1 VYQLPA
7 HALRDLFIQGE
18 ISATEIAQASLKRI
32 EQYDSK
38 LGCFLQ
44 VLTERTLAH
53 AKTLDEKRAQKRP
66 LGKLAGIPMALK
78 DNIHIL
84 GANTTCGSKFLSNYK
99 AVFDATVTRLLEEED
114 ALLIGK
120 TNLDEFAMGSST
132 ENSAYQLTKNPWDI
146 TVSPG
151 GSSGGSAAAV
161 AARLCPISFGSDTGG
176 SIRQPAAFCGIVGF
190 KPSYGRVSRF
200 GLVAFG
206 SSLDQIG
213 PFSTNV
219 QDAALIMEVI
229 GKPCDRDATSLSQ
242 APQPYLQK
250 LHTPLK
256 DMSVGVPWHFLE
268 GLELEA
274 RKNFEQSVDI
284 LKDLG
289 CTIVDIDLDIL
300 RYSIAVYYVLATAE
314 ASTNLARF
322 DGIRFGK
329 RSARAT
335 TLDEI
340 FDYSRQEGFGE
351 EVKRRIMLG
360 TYVLS
365 AGYQDAYYKRAQK
378 VRTLIIRQFKKAFE
392 KCQIILTPTSPTTAF
407 ELGKIQDPLQMY
419 LQDIYT
425 IPANLA
431 GLPALSLPSGFCS
444 RGRPFGLHFTG
455 PFLHDADVLHIAHH
469 FEMKTEFTKKVP
481 PHFNEAPHG

>member
-1 VYQLPA
+1 
-7 HALRDLFIQGE
+7 
-18 ISATEIAQASLKRI
+18 
-32 EQYDSK
+32 
-38 LGCFLQ
+38 
-44 VLTERTLAH
+44 
-53 AKTLDEKRAQKRP
+53 
-66 LGKLAGIPMALK
+66 
-78 DNIHIL
+78 
-84 GANTTCGSKFLSNYK
+84 
-99 AVFDATVTRLLEEED
+99 
-114 ALLIGK
+114 
-120 TNLDEFAMGSST
+120 
-132 ENSAYQLTKNPWDI
+132 
-146 TVSPG
+146 
-151 GSSGGSAAAV
+151 
-161 AARLCPISFGSDTGG
+161 
-176 SIRQPAAFCGIVGF
+176 
-190 KPSYGRVSRF
+190 
-200 GLVAFG
+200 
-206 SSLDQIG
+206 
-213 PFSTNV
+213 
-219 QDAALIMEVI
+219 MEVI
-229 GKPCDRDATSLSQ
+229 GRPCDKDATSV
-242 APQPYLQK
+242 PNPPEHYLQK

-256 DMSVGVPWHFLE
+256 GTTVGVPWHFLE
-268 GLELEA
+268 GLEAEP

-340 FDYSRQEGFGE
+340 FDFSRQEGFGE

-392 KCQIILTPTSPTTAF
+392 KCQIILTPTSPFTAF
-407 ELGKIQDPLQMY
+407 EIGQIQDPLQMY

-444 RGRPFGLHFTG
+444 RGRPFGLHFTA
-455 PFLHDADVLHIAHH
+455 PFLHDADVLRAAHH
-469 FEMKTEFTKKVP
+469 FELKTGFTKKVP
-481 PHFNEAPHG
+481 PHFNEALHG